1 MGLCFLSHAER
12 KAQVT
17 QKRQK
22 TKRKNDKKS
31 IVNIQKS
38 GYNEWQIGTVKE
50 KPYKDFKELNLTDN
64 FLFLK
69 VMQDPELC
77 KKLLEIILD
86 VEIER
91 LEYSEKE
98 KTLDEKLEAKSIRL
112 DVYVKDGRGTIY
124 DVEMQTTNPGNLPKR
139 SRYYQDLIDLNLLA
153 KGDGYEELNRSFVI
167 FICMDDI
174 FKAGR
179 HIYTFENRCIQAPD
193 IALGDETTKIFLNPH
208 SEMNDVSPEL
218 ANFMTFLIDGKPVD
232 EFTERLVEAVE
243 TAKNN
248 KMLELEYMSYYAN
261 MHDKYNEGLKAGLS
275 EGFSDGLNEG
285 FNKGLNKGLSAMVKT
300 LKPIL
305 KDFDKVYDAVA
316 ETEEYADITREE
328 VMEYYQ
334 KCP

>member
-1 MGLCFLSHAER
+1 MRLRFSSHVGR
-12 KAQVT
+12 KVQMT
-17 QKRQK
+17 QKKQK
-22 TKRKNDKKS
+22 IIRKNDKKS
-31 IVNIQKS
+31 IVNIRGT
-38 GYNEWQIGTVKE
+38 GYNEEKIGAVEE
-50 KPYKDFKELNLTDN
+50 KPYKDFKELDLTNN

-91 LEYSEKE
+91 IEYSEKE
-98 KTLDEKLEAKSIRL
+98 KTLDEKLEAKSVRL
-112 DVYVKDGRGTIY
+112 DVYVKDGRGTVY

-139 SRYYQDLIDLNLLA
+139 SRYYQDLIDLNLIA
-153 KGDGYEELNRSFVI
+153 KGEGYEKLNKSFVI
-167 FICMDDI
+167 FICLEDI

-193 IALGDETTKIFLNPH
+193 IALGDEATKIFLNPH
-208 SEMNDVSPEL
+208 SEMDDVSPEL
-218 ANFMTFLIDGKPVD
+218 ANFLKFLIDGNPVD
-232 EFTERLVEAVE
+232 EFTERLMEAVE

-261 MHDKYNEGLKAGLS
+261 LHDKYNEGLKAGH
-275 EGFSDGLNEG
+275 NEG
-285 FNKGLNKGLSAMVKT
+285 LRAGLFAMVKT

-305 KDFDKVYDAVA
+305 KDFDNVYDAIV

-328 VMEYYQ
+328 VLECYQ